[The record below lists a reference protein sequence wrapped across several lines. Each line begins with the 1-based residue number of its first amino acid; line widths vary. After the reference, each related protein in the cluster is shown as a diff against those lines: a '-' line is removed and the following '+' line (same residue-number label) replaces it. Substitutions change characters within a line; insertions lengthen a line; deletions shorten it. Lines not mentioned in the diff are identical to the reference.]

1 MLNQGPYVLGAVIA
15 VSIIMGVVLII
26 AAMRGKV
33 MAVKFASAHYAKEEQ
48 IQEVL
53 AAWQRLSN
61 GLNHTFYSGKV
72 PPDKAMAEYLMKAL
86 PATMAGMDK
95 AVVDL
100 VKK

>member
-1 MLNQGPYVLGAVIA
+1 MNQPSWAEISLMTMLVVAVAIS
-15 VSIIMGVVLII
+15 VIVVFTM
-26 AAMRGKV
+26 MR
-33 MAVKFASAHYAKEEQ
+33 AHTSPPVKEAE

-61 GLNHTFYSGKV
+61 GLNITFYSGKV
-72 PPDKAMAEYLMKAL
+72 PPDKVMSDYLMKAL

-95 AVVDL
+95 AVIEL